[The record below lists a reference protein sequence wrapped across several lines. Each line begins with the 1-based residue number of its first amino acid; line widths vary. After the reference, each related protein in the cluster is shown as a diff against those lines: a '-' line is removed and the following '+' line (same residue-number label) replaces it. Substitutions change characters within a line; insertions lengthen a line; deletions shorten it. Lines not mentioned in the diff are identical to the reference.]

1 VAIERHL
8 IVARAMIGE
17 ALAWHARGRPPPLVR
32 GDRLA
37 RELGIEPGP
46 RLGELLA
53 ELAEAQF
60 AGEATTLEGAVAL
73 ARMLV

>member
-1 VAIERHL
+1 
-8 IVARAMIGE
+8 MIGE
-17 ALAWHARGRPPPLVR
+17 ALAWHERGRLPPVVR

-46 RLGELLA
+46 ELGRLLA

-60 AGEATTLEGAVAL
+60 AGEATTPDEAVTL
-73 ARMLV
+73 ARMLRRTPPA